1 MMKNINTGCSASLLS
16 GDSLVPCFQP
26 LINIRTGR
34 CCGAEVLARVRQ
46 PDGGLLSH
54 AQFFTPDTTEA
65 AFSAL
70 TRTMMMSVSE
80 AFREYKLPHR
90 FMLMFNII
98 PATITESWLL
108 SACHQLSCS
117 GGNNVDVIL
126 ELTEQRPLC
135 GDIAE
140 FRRSI
145 HQLRESGIKLA
156 LDDFGTGHAGHA
168 LLMHAGGDFIKI
180 PMIFVRE
187 MDTNPRALNIIK
199 NIVHL
204 AGSLDMHVIA
214 EGVYSPERV
223 AQLSSLGVSL
233 FQGRFFS
240 MPLDDTQFKQFLRTE
255 TADSIAQLKSY
266 CTAPHHLPGEL
277 LQQSAKRFGLT
288 ARETDVMIAVVQGR
302 CADKKSGMNS
312 HVSPKT
318 FSAQKRSAYR
328 KMGVS
333 SDVELLHY
341 LYNTR
346 DVGFA

>member
-1 MMKNINTGCSASLLS
+1 MKNINTGCSAPLLPE
-16 GDSLVPCFQP
+16 GCLVPFFQP

-46 PDGGLLSH
+46 PDGGLLNP
-54 AQFFTPDTTEA
+54 AQFLTPDTTEA

-70 TRTMMMSVSE
+70 TRTMMTSVSE
-80 AFREYKLPHR
+80 AFREHKLPYR

-98 PATITESWLL
+98 PATITETWLQY
-108 SACHQLSCS
+108 ACHQLSRS
-117 GGNNVDVIL
+117 GGNNVDIVL

-140 FRRSI
+140 FRRNI
-145 HQLRESGIKLA
+145 HQLRESGIRLA
-156 LDDFGTGHAGHA
+156 LDDFGTGHAGHV
-168 LLMHAGGDFIKI
+168 LLLHAGGDFIKI
-180 PMIFVRE
+180 PQIFVRE
-187 MDTNPRALNIIK
+187 MDTHPRALNIIK

-204 AGSLDMHVIA
+204 AGGLDMHVIA
-214 EGVYSPERV
+214 EGVDSPERV
-223 AQLSSLGVSL
+223 AHLSSLGVSL

-240 MPLDDTQFKQFLRTE
+240 MPLDDTQFKHFLRTE

-266 CTAPHHLPGEL
+266 CTTPHHLPGEL
-277 LQQSAKRFGLT
+277 LLQSALHFGLT
-288 ARETDVMIAVVQGR
+288 ARETDVMMAVVQGR
-302 CADKKSGMNS
+302 GADKKSGINS

-341 LYNTR
+341 LYNVR
-346 DVGFA
+346 HAESA